1 LATSVVITLILL
13 MQKLLDTGTIGAA
26 LATVLKKALLLLA
39 A

>member
-1 LATSVVITLILL
+1 